1 MAKQLKVPSL
11 QHMARIW
18 RPDAEAIKKVLV
30 RLATHGPT
38 FSYAPLFKIVHEMLV
53 FKTPYE
59 VSLEAVR
66 RISRE
71 DVRKN
76 FLGIMPLINDYFSQ
90 VRPAYVHEVTPRLYS
105 LSRDIQIPFAPPLMY
120 GVGGEVIFPWLS
132 FWKSNPL
139 EGEALSLFVT
149 IVEELILQDSDLED
163 AHFRILDFS
172 AEEVRGPRRLRVIP
186 ASEIPRVS
194 LERKAEM
201 LLVFADGF
209 RLARNHLQG
218 FADGDTASDSD
229 SVHPDQMS
237 LL

>member
-18 RPDAEAIKKVLV
+18 RPDAEAIKKVLI
-30 RLATHGPT
+30 RPATHGPS

-59 VSLEAVR
+59 VSLEAVQ
-66 RISRE
+66 RIARE

-105 LSRDIQIPFAPPLMY
+105 LSRDIQVPFAPPLMY

-139 EGEALSLFVT
+139 NGEALSLFVT

-163 AHFRILDFS
+163 AHFEILDFS
-172 AEEVRGPRRLRVIP
+172 AEEVPGPRKLRVIP

-194 LERKAEM
+194 SEKKAEM

-209 RLARNHLQG
+209 RLARDHLQG
-218 FADGDTASDSD
+218 VADSDTASGSD

>member
-18 RPDAEAIKKVLV
+18 RPDPEAIKKVLI

-53 FKTPYE
+53 FNTPYE
-59 VSLEAVR
+59 VSLEAVK
-66 RISRE
+66 RIPRE

-120 GVGGEVIFPWLS
+120 GAGGEVIFPWLS

-139 EGEALSLFVT
+139 DGEALSLFVT

-163 AHFRILDFS
+163 ARFKILDFS
-172 AEEVRGPRRLRVIP
+172 AEEVPGPRKLRVIP

-194 LERKAEM
+194 SERKAEM

-209 RLARNHLQG
+209 RLARDHLQG
-218 FADGDTASDSD
+218 VADSDAASDSD
-229 SVHPDQMS
+229 SVHPDLMP

>member
-1 MAKQLKVPSL
+1 MAKQLRVPSL

-18 RPDAEAIKKVLV
+18 RPDAEAIKKVLI
-30 RLATHGPT
+30 RLATHGPS

-59 VSLEAVR
+59 VSLEAVQ
-66 RISRE
+66 RIARE

-105 LSRDIQIPFAPPLMY
+105 LSRDIQVPFAPPLMY

-139 EGEALSLFVT
+139 NGEALSLFVT

-163 AHFRILDFS
+163 AQFKILDFS
-172 AEEVRGPRRLRVIP
+172 AEEIGSSRKLRVIT
-186 ASEIPRVS
+186 AGEIPRVS
-194 LERKAEM
+194 PERKAEM
-201 LLVFADGF
+201 LAVFADGF
-209 RLARNHLQG
+209 RLARDHLRG
-218 FADGDTASDSD
+218 ATDSD
-229 SVHPDQMS
+229 EAYDSDPPNRDQIP
-237 LL
+237 LF

>member
-18 RPDAEAIKKVLV
+18 RPDAEAIKKVLI
-30 RLATHGPT
+30 RLATHGPS

-59 VSLEAVR
+59 VSLEAVQ
-66 RISRE
+66 RIARE

-105 LSRDIQIPFAPPLMY
+105 LSRDIQVPFAPPLMY

-139 EGEALSLFVT
+139 NGEALSLFVT

-163 AHFRILDFS
+163 AHFKILDFS
-172 AEEVRGPRRLRVIP
+172 AEEVPGPRKLRVIP

-194 LERKAEM
+194 SEKKAEM

-209 RLARNHLQG
+209 RLARDHLQG
-218 FADGDTASDSD
+218 VADSDTASGSD